1 VYESEG
7 NRLEESWKELT
18 ARLEAL
24 KKFII
29 RLETLRVEIEA
40 SVPKGVDATKV
51 YEAIDG
57 LINRLNR
64 WVEELVH
71 KGL

>member
-1 VYESEG
+1 MRKEDK
-7 NRLEESWKELT
+7 RLEETWKELT
-18 ARLEAL
+18 ARLEDL
-24 KKFII
+24 KKFIV
-29 RLETLRVEIEA
+29 RLETLRVEIET

-64 WVEELVH
+64 WVGELIH